1 MLKLD
6 AEIQNEVL
14 GRTNP
19 KGSNDTR
26 TDHNMKSAHRQVE
39 KSADASNLSP
49 KEAQD
54 VHLTA
59 VELTKKV
66 GRRRKLLEPEHLQAV
81 SKECPHCCSQDTRFQ
96 YFSNNKET
104 QPRYKCR
111 DCAGR
116 FTYYGSGNKKC
127 RHRPPE
133 VEPAFTSST
142 STFAKVKGPYCPVV
156 WLVYNIIF
164 VFSFL
169 SWPVRKTMGCSCELV
184 VIN

>member
-1 MLKLD
+1 MIKLD

-19 KGSNDTR
+19 KSSNDTR
-26 TDHNMKSAHRQVE
+26 TDHNMTSARCQVE
-39 KSADASNLSP
+39 KSPDASNLSS

-54 VHLTA
+54 VHLSA

-142 STFAKVKGPYCPVV
+142 STFTKVNQERLLLPSS
-156 WLVYNIIF
+156 LVSII
-164 VFSFL
+164 
-169 SWPVRKTMGCSCELV
+169 
-184 VIN
+184 